1 MPIELKSRSGRSRTQ
16 ASLIRSATS
25 FTLGGSLALNYLPAR
40 EEAMNRQVIVSGGG
54 TGMGLAIA
62 GRFARAGDDVVTLG
76 RRESVLADA
85 AASLNEE
92 VGRSAVRF
100 FPVDLTDPA
109 AVGELTDRLPPVVD
123 VLVNNAGGVRGG
135 ADETLQQVAEA
146 FFENLATNFVSAVL
160 LTTLVRPKLRDG
172 SRVISLGSIAGLRAG
187 GGAYGAAKAAL
198 IGWTYSLAAELGPEG
213 VTANVVAPG
222 YVTETE
228 FFGETMTVER
238 HGRLVAETMTGRP
251 STPADVAAAVFY
263 LASPE
268 AAQVTGQV
276 LQVNG
281 GALVGRG

>member
-1 MPIELKSRSGRSRTQ
+1 
-16 ASLIRSATS
+16 
-25 FTLGGSLALNYLPAR
+25 
-40 EEAMNRQVIVSGGG
+40 MNRQVIVSGGG

-85 AASLNEE
+85 AAALNEE
-92 VGRSAVRF
+92 AGRSAVRF

-172 SRVISLGSIAGLRAG
+172 SRVVNLSSIAGLRAG